1 MRFKFGSGVDK
12 KSRPKVVIDVPGH
25 CLGGCMNSF
34 GNLHRCALSAAL
46 GATSLEVVEDPNPA
60 QPMIDCIEKRIKR
73 KLSPSDASVTPVKVT
88 LADVH
93 KVERYASYSN
103 LEAKLA
109 NEAKPA
115 NEAKSADKA

>member
-12 KSRPKVVIDVPGH
+12 KSCPKVVIDVPGH

-60 QPMIDCIEKRIKR
+60 QPMIDCIGTRIER
-73 KLSPSDASVTPVKVT
+73 KVSPSDASVTPVKVT

-93 KVERYASYSN
+93 IVERYVSFSS
-103 LEAKLA
+103 LKAKSV
-109 NEAKPA
+109 